1 MQANDIRNT
10 RTYPRN
16 GSLLAP
22 YPLLKNPMNG
32 YKLSL
37 ASACKTRGA
46 PTREA
51 IAEDRV
57 AAKHPAKIKYPV
69 YDIFAIF

>member
-1 MQANDIRNT
+1 MQPRDIKNT
-10 RTYPRN
+10 KTYPLK
-16 GSLLAP
+16 GSLFAP
-22 YPLLKNPMNG
+22 YPELKKLIPG

-51 IAEDRV
+51 IAEDNV
-57 AAKHPAKIKYPV
+57 AAKHPAKIK
-69 YDIFAIF
+69 

>member
-1 MQANDIRNT
+1 MHPKDMRNT
-10 RTYPRN
+10 KMYPLN

-22 YPLLKNPMNG
+22 CPFPKNPMKG

-51 IAEDRV
+51 IAEDNV
-57 AAKHPAKIKYPV
+57 AAKHPAKIR
-69 YDIFAIF
+69 

>member
-1 MQANDIRNT
+1 M
-10 RTYPRN
+10 
-16 GSLLAP
+16 
-22 YPLLKNPMNG
+22 KG

-51 IAEDRV
+51 IAEDNV
-57 AAKHPAKIKYPV
+57 AAKHPAKIR
-69 YDIFAIF
+69 